1 MSFINCTCLFSCC
14 VFYEKTSAGTSQ
26 RSQNRAQPGI
36 CLTQSPLNPHCGFH
50 SFTFVYITKK
60 SYGVLIIECQKIWDP
75 HTQTHTWQT
84 TLIGKHTSIRPWTGG
99 KVHSPCAP
107 PCLQVGAAVKGWN
120 CKTNDWILRTG
131 LDGSLIKK
139 KKQKTWDANKE
150 STPNCHMPVY
160 TV

>member
-1 MSFINCTCLFSCC
+1 MFVFLLCLLWEDFCR
-14 VFYEKTSAGTSQ
+14 YIA
-26 RSQNRAQPGI
+26 A
-36 CLTQSPLNPHCGFH
+36 LTEQSTARNLSHTITIKPFH
-50 SFTFVYITKK
+50 SFTFVYITEK
-60 SYGVLIIECQKIWDP
+60 SYGVLIIECQRIWGP

-84 TLIGKHTSIRPWTGG
+84 TLIGKHTSIRPRTGG

-139 KKQKTWDANKE
+139 TQKTWDANKE